1 MITVISASHRFKKG
15 SRPWRYVLGETYYK
29 LERLLIICRR
39 HNAGPYPCY
48 KARLDS
54 VTTLEILDMYLFAT
68 RKEAK
73 QALIDEMQE
82 RERAYN
88 SEITRCLATVDAR
101 QKELKFLHS
110 RLRILI
116 KPQKENK
123 ATA

>member
-1 MITVISASHRFKKG
+1 MITVISARHRFKKG
-15 SRPWRYVLGETYYK
+15 SRPWRYVLGETYYR

-39 HNAGPYPCY
+39 HNTGPYPCY

-54 VTTLEILDMYLFAT
+54 DTTLEIFDMYLFAT

-82 RERAYN
+82 RERTYA
-88 SEITRCLATVDAR
+88 SEITRCRDTIDAR

-110 RLRILI
+110 RLRILT
-116 KPQKENK
+116 KHHKE
-123 ATA
+123 